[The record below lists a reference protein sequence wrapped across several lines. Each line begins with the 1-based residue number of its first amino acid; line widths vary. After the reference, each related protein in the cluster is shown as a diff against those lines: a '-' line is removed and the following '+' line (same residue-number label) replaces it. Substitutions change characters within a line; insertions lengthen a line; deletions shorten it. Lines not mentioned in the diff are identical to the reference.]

1 VKRIFL
7 FLFLM
12 LNVGVLPGL
21 AFGADQILVEKVAT
35 SENEQIELQVPDDA
49 PIGHHIMRV
58 EVLDDQGVVTSRDVT
73 FCKDTNGEIQWDDI
87 CPDVVD
93 VVEPSRLEGIFNP
106 LLLPDYNPE
115 KDTKNVG
122 ALVVGSFALLGAT
135 TAAGS
140 SSTSSTTSGG
150 GDTPQQERE
159 ELEGIE
165 AGRRRRIKRPEG
177 PGDRSDTFRWP
188 FTDFLDHQLNL
199 LAVELSRFTPLMA
212 RIIQDGNYLRA
223 MIGSL
228 SALLYPVAFYL
239 GLCALGANTW
249 QAMPTITT
257 LMILI
262 MGVGILDTFA
272 GFIAGYTFL
281 TGALITGH
289 FNSRQEILG
298 TFGVMIIWFAPA
310 LIMSAM
316 RPLRRYVNNRSEL
329 WERITDYALSILLTG
344 WIVQK
349 MVGALPGLTGKQL
362 AITGHKTELA
372 VAAAIMVAVRLLLED
387 LSTHAYPVRNDKI
400 ELDLDEPEQWHIYS
414 TFAIKALI
422 YYFLAERFIGNS
434 WALYVGLILFI
445 VPMILEL
452 LEDKF
457 PKRALIH
464 RVLPKG
470 AVLIVT
476 MILVGSW
483 FANFLA
489 SQISNPHS
497 LLLACF
503 VLLGLPSLLV
513 SILNFFGEE
522 HDSAWNQSGTGLLIY
537 RLGGVAIYT
546 VLVLVIT

>member
-1 VKRIFL
+1 
-7 FLFLM
+7 M

-21 AFGADQILVEKVAT
+21 AFGADRVLVEQVAT
-35 SENEQIELQVPDDA
+35 SEAEQIELQVPDDA
-49 PIGHHIMRV
+49 PIGHHIMTV

-122 ALVVGSFALLGAT
+122 ALVVGAFALLGAT
-135 TAAGS
+135 SAAGS
-140 SSTSSTTSGG
+140 SSASSPTSGG

-188 FTDFLDHQLNL
+188 LTDFLDRQLNL

-298 TFGVMIIWFAPA
+298 TLGVIIIWFAPA

-316 RPLRRYVNNRSEL
+316 RPLRRYVDNRSEL
-329 WERITDYALSILLTG
+329 WERITDYALAILLTG

-387 LSTHAYPVRNDKI
+387 LSTYSYPVRNDKI
-400 ELDLDEPEQWHIYS
+400 ELDLNEPKSWHTYS
-414 TFAIKALI
+414 TLVIKALI

-464 RVLPKG
+464 RILPKG
-470 AVLIVT
+470 AVLILV
-476 MILVGSW
+476 MILIGSW

-489 SQISNPHS
+489 TQISDPHS

-503 VLLGLPSLLV
+503 VLLGLPSLLL
-513 SILNFFGEE
+513 SILDFFGDE
-522 HDSAWNQSGTGLLIY
+522 HDSAWNQSGIGLLIY

>member
-1 VKRIFL
+1 
-7 FLFLM
+7 M